1 MGELTKH
8 LLEEQR
14 KLQDVIAKTSKR
26 LEEAPSGS
34 LRVGYK
40 NKCAQFYH
48 VNSNKDLK
56 KSDITPNMKY
66 IAKKDRKFAAQLA
79 QKHYDQKIL
88 KIATKREYHVNKLI
102 ADFTADSFE
111 NVYEREHVERQKL
124 IIPVQLPWELQL
136 EKWLDE
142 PYQGKRISDDIP
154 EIITE
159 KGERVRSKSEK
170 ILADYLY
177 RNNIPYKYEKPLN
190 LKGYGTVYPDFTI
203 LSKKS
208 RKEIYWEHE
217 GMMDN
222 PEYARSAVKKI
233 HSYQAN
239 GIYLGESLILTF
251 ETEKTILSTK
261 EMEELIQQYI
271 N

>member
-1 MGELTKH
+1 MGELTKL
-8 LLEEQR
+8 LLEEQK
-14 KLQDVIAKTSKR
+14 KLQDVIAITSKR
-26 LEEAPSGS
+26 LATAPPGS

-48 VNSNKDLK
+48 VNSNEDLK
-56 KSDITPNMKY
+56 NSDIIPKMKY
-66 IAKKDRKFAAQLA
+66 IAKKDRKFIAQLA
-79 QKHYDQKIL
+79 QKHYDQKII
-88 KIATKREYHVNKLI
+88 KIAKKREYHVNNLI
-102 ADFTADSFE
+102 ANFKADSFE
-111 NVYEREHVERQKL
+111 NVYQREHLERQKL
-124 IIPVQLPWELQL
+124 IDPVELPWEVQL
-136 EKWLDE
+136 EKWLE
-142 PYQGKRISDDIP
+142 EAYQGKKISDDIP

-170 ILADYLY
+170 IIADYLY
-177 RNNIPYKYEKPLN
+177 RNNIPYKYEKPLI

-203 LSKKS
+203 LSKKT

-222 PEYARSAVKKI
+222 PEYAGSAVKKI

-239 GIYLGESLILTF
+239 GIFPGNSLILTF
-251 ETEKTILSTK
+251 ETAKTILSTR
-261 EMEELIQQYI
+261 EMEEIVRQYI